1 MGFLLLHQLRNLFIS
16 RSMCRRLLRIG
27 RSDRTTSRPRQRG
40 KEKKHFTRAARRL
53 PREKAKKKTLQKK
66 RNSRGHSQKWRKDF
80 VDVTQYG
87 PISTTATAPPSFRV
101 PDIFM
106 GRASYLFDFIS
117 FFFPSQHRQI
127 YLFCS
132 LNPSSIIS
140 ERIFGKVIPH
150 LVEEIVVKYSLRPR
164 CW

>member
-1 MGFLLLHQLRNLFIS
+1 MHGVSFAASVAEFIYQPIDVS
-16 RSMCRRLLRIG
+16 STAAN
-27 RSDRTTSRPRQRG
+27 RTKRPNNISSTATG
-40 KEKKHFTRAARRL
+40 KKKHFTRAARRL